1 MIDAPTLPEQVVA
14 LHRAF
19 TDAAIRHAFGG
30 ALALAYC
37 TAEPRGTRDIDV
49 NVFLGVDRVGELL
62 AALPAGVAV
71 DDSNV
76 ASLSSDGQSRLWWNE
91 TPVDIF
97 LSNHSFHDR
106 AEANC
111 RYVPFSVVERLPVL
125 SCDDLAVFKA
135 FFARP
140 KDAVDI
146 ATMTATGSV
155 DVDGLEQTVALLMGE
170 HADREEFFRRVR
182 DDAARIDIP
191 DHLGSAE

>member
-1 MIDAPTLPEQVVA
+1 MTDAPTLPEQVVA

-19 TDAAIRHAFGG
+19 NDASIRHAFGG

-49 NVFLGVDRVGELL
+49 NVFLGVDRVAELV
-62 AALPAGVAV
+62 AALPAGVTV
-71 DDSNV
+71 DESNV
-76 ASLSSDGQSRLWWNE
+76 AGLAGDGQSRLWWND

-111 RYVPFSVVERLPVL
+111 RYVPFAAVEELPVL
-125 SCDDLAVFKA
+125 ACDDLAVFKA

-140 KDAVDI
+140 KDVVDV
-146 ATMTATGSV
+146 ATMVATGSV
-155 DVDGLEQTVALLMGE
+155 DVDVLEETVALLMGE
-170 HADREEFFRRVR
+170 PADREDFFRRVR
-182 DDAARIDIP
+182 HDAARI
-191 DHLGSAE
+191 S